1 MTNPTGEA
9 NRGTLRLDFD
19 RRLLLQFRG
28 SAITSDAGLLPYRE
42 LDDAVGLTDTAANTL
57 ADARTGKNIRHLL
70 GGLLRQSVFGRLAG
84 YEDVNDA
91 DRLCRD
97 PAMRWVVGDR
107 AITGS
112 AASASQMGRFETKWL
127 SRPENLAALA
137 DLPGQWIDKVHTRRP
152 PRIVVLDMDSSESP
166 TYGEQE
172 GGAYNGH
179 FGCTCYH
186 PLFVFNQLGDVE
198 RCALRSGNVHSA
210 DGWRAVLEPVIAR
223 YRGTVKRLYFRGDA
237 AFANPEIY
245 EFIEAEGV
253 GYTIRLPA
261 NSVLQNR
268 IGYLL
273 KRPVG
278 RPPLE
283 VRRYYA
289 SFSYQAQSWKKPR
302 RVVAKVEWHPGELYP
317 RVGFIVTNLARP
329 AERVVAFYNRRGTCE
344 QYIKEGKNAIKWT
357 RLSCRTF
364 AANAVR
370 LQLHVLAYNLGN
382 FMRTLAML
390 KAAEPWS
397 LTSLR
402 EKLIKIGAKVI
413 SHGRYVTF
421 HMWTAPSSQGVLQ
434 CFDQIACVHMSG
446 LFVRSHMNAGQ
457 DGFRD
462 ESSKQMGDLIEGHWN
477 VRDFSRRGSIDLT
490 ICS

>member
-1 MTNPTGEA
+1 MGDPTGEA
-9 NRGTLRLDFD
+9 DKGALRLDFD

-42 LDDAVGLTDTAANTL
+42 LDDTLGLTDTGANSL
-57 ADARTGKNIRHLL
+57 ADARTGKNGRHRLA
-70 GGLLRQSVFGRLAG
+70 GLLRQSVFGRLAG

-91 DRLCRD
+91 ERLCRD
-97 PAMRWVVGDR
+97 PAMCWVVGDR

-127 SRPENLAALA
+127 SRAENLAALA
-137 DLPGQWIDKVHTRRP
+137 DLPGQWIDKVHQRRP
-152 PRIVVLDMDSSESP
+152 PKTIVLDMDSSESP
-166 TYGEQE
+166 TYGDQE

-198 RCALRSGNVHSA
+198 RCALRPGNVHSA
-210 DGWRAVLEPVIAR
+210 DGWRAVLEPVIVR
-223 YRGTVKRLYFRGDA
+223 YRDRVKRLYFRGDA

-245 EFIEAEGV
+245 EFLEAEGM
-253 GYTIRLPA
+253 GYAIRLPA
-261 NSVLQNR
+261 NRVLQDK

-273 KRPVG
+273 KRPAG
-278 RPPLE
+278 RPPHE
-283 VRRYYA
+283 IRRYFA
-289 SFSYQAQSWKKPR
+289 SFSYEAQSWKKPR
-302 RVVAKVEWHPGELYP
+302 RVVAKVEWHAAELYP

-329 AERVVAFYNRRGTCE
+329 PERVVGFYNQRGTAE
-344 QYIKEGKNAIKWT
+344 QWIKEGKGAIKWT

-370 LQLHVLAYNLGN
+370 LQLHALAYNLGN
-382 FMRTLAML
+382 FMRTLAMP
-390 KAAEPWS
+390 KTAQPWS

-402 EKLIKIGAKVI
+402 EKLIKIGAKVV

-421 HMWTAPSSQGVLQ
+421 QMAEVAVSRQMFANILSLIARLRALPAP
-434 CFDQIACVHMSG
+434 A
-446 LFVRSHMNAGQ
+446 
-457 DGFRD
+457 
-462 ESSKQMGDLIEGHWN
+462 
-477 VRDFSRRGSIDLT
+477 
-490 ICS
+490 

>member
-1 MTNPTGEA
+1 
-9 NRGTLRLDFD
+9 
-19 RRLLLQFRG
+19 
-28 SAITSDAGLLPYRE
+28 
-42 LDDAVGLTDTAANTL
+42 LDDVLALTTSGGERL
-57 ADARTGKNIRHLL
+57 AEERTGRNRRHLL
-70 GGLLRQSVFGRLAG
+70 VGLLRQSVFGRLAG

-91 DRLCRD
+91 ERLCRD

-127 SRPENLAALA
+127 SRPENLGALA
-137 DLPGQWIDKVHTRRP
+137 GLPGQWIDKVHQRRP
-152 PRIVVLDMDSSESP
+152 PKTIVLDMDSSESP
-166 TYGEQE
+166 TYGAQE
-172 GGAYNGH
+172 GSAYNGH

-210 DGWRAVLEPVIAR
+210 DGWRAVLEPVVVR

-237 AFANPEIY
+237 AFANPEMY
-245 EFIEAEGV
+245 EFLEAERI
-253 GYTIRLPA
+253 GYTIRLPT
-261 NSVLQNR
+261 NSVLQRR

-278 RPPLE
+278 RPPHE

-289 SFSYQAQSWKKPR
+289 SFTYQAQSWNRPR
-302 RVVAKVEWHPGELYP
+302 RVVAKVEWHPGQLYP
-317 RVGFIVTNLARP
+317 TVGFIVTNLARP
-329 AERVVAFYNRRGTCE
+329 AERVVAFYNQRGTAE
-344 QYIKEGKNAIKWT
+344 QWIKEGKGAIKWT

-370 LQLHVLAYNLGN
+370 LQLHALAYNLGN
-382 FMRTLAML
+382 FMRTLAMP

-402 EKLIKIGAKVI
+402 EKLIKIGAKVVT
-413 SHGRYVTF
+413 HGRYVTF
-421 HMWTAPSSQGVLQ
+421 QMAEVAVPRQMFADILSLIARLRSPPAP
-434 CFDQIACVHMSG
+434 A
-446 LFVRSHMNAGQ
+446 
-457 DGFRD
+457 
-462 ESSKQMGDLIEGHWN
+462 
-477 VRDFSRRGSIDLT
+477 
-490 ICS
+490 